1 MTLRF
6 ASFTLDTDRR
16 QVLRDR
22 EPVHLS
28 PKAFELLCCLAERRP
43 TAVAKTELYERI
55 WPGTFVVDAN
65 LTVLVAELRR
75 ALGDDPQAPSVIR
88 TVPRFGYAFCAEATA
103 IGEPATSAPRVGVT
117 LNDRVW
123 FLSEGETL
131 IGRDPACGIWLDKPG
146 VSRIHARIM
155 RSGGNAVLA
164 DLESKNG
171 TFVGGTRVTSPH
183 TLRDGDTIHVGP
195 VELGFRIWVH
205 GSAIETERIAR

>member
-16 QVLRDR
+16 LVLRDR

-28 PKAFELLCCLAERRP
+28 PKAFELLWYLAERRP
-43 TAVAKTELYERI
+43 TAVAKHELYERI

-75 ALGDDPQAPSVIR
+75 ALGDDPHTPRFIR
-88 TVPRFGYAFCAEATA
+88 TVPRFGYAFCADAA
-103 IGEPATSAPRVGVT
+103 IGDPAAPSARLGLT
-117 LNDRVW
+117 LNERVM
-123 FLSEGETL
+123 FLADGENL

-146 VSRIHARIM
+146 VSRLHARIVVA
-155 RSGGNAVLA
+155 GGGATLE

-171 TFVGGTRVTSPH
+171 TFVGGTRVSGPRR
-183 TLRDGDTIHVGP
+183 LRDAETIHIGP
-195 VELGFRIWVH
+195 VELEFRIWAH
-205 GSAIETERIAR
+205 GSAVETERIAR